1 MNELFIFLGSAAV
14 ISLSG
19 VLQPGALTAATVS
32 AAARR
37 RWAGAWVAVGH
48 GVVELPLMLL
58 VLGCAGWLKR
68 PAVGILIGT
77 VGGGFLLWMA
87 WGSFCNMRNAH
98 KPAERVAGETTRHP
112 LVIGIVMSACNP
124 YFLGWWLT
132 VGLGLANE
140 AGSLGGLAFAAF
152 AAVHW
157 SMDLAWLTVLAWT
170 AHKGGQVWGARV
182 QQVVLAICAVALL
195 LFGVKFLTDAGVGI
209 HSLLAGG

>member
-1 MNELFIFLGSAAV
+1 MRELLVFLGSAIV

-37 RWAGAWVAVGH
+37 RWAGVWVAVGH
-48 GVVELPLMLL
+48 GVVEFPLMLG
-58 VLGCAGWLKR
+58 VLLCAEWLKQ
-68 PAVGILIGT
+68 PVVGIVIGAVGG
-77 VGGGFLLWMA
+77 VFLLWMA
-87 WGSFCNMRNAH
+87 WGSFCNTRNARG
-98 KPAERVAGETTRHP
+98 PAEQAAGETTRHP

-132 VGLGLANE
+132 VGLGLAKD
-140 AGSLGGLAFAAF
+140 ASSLGRPAFAIF

-157 SMDLAWLTVLAWT
+157 SLDLIWLTLLAWA
-170 AHKGGQVWGARV
+170 AHKGGKVWGRRV
-182 QQVVLAICAVALL
+182 EQVVLAICAVALL
-195 LFGVKFLTDAGVGI
+195 AFGAKFLTDAGIGI